1 MHKGAELKS
10 GLTFGGKNPDSI
22 KAAPTVRNHHSLTDF
37 RMATPQSTEMQ
48 VETEEVTVQEA
59 IWEIVELEV
68 KKDEGDP
75 LEGLTNKEI
84 AELYVKQE
92 PEDRQLFRQFKRFDK
107 TYYKVHGHDAPC
119 HQLARGIIREMF
131 SGLPARDA
139 ETIANTRAE
148 LLAAERLKDL
158 CKKLGLAIPLELQSY
173 SQLQAPEFHCHHLNY
188 ASLLTT

>member
-1 MHKGAELKS
+1 
-10 GLTFGGKNPDSI
+10 
-22 KAAPTVRNHHSLTDF
+22 
-37 RMATPQSTEMQ
+37 MATPQSTEMQ

-68 KKDEGDP
+68 KEYEGDP

-84 AELYVKQE
+84 AEIYAKLK

-107 TYYKVHGHDAPC
+107 TYYELHGHDGPS

-131 SGLPARDA
+131 SGLLARDA
-139 ETIANTRAE
+139 ETIANMRGE

-158 CKKLGLAIPLELQSY
+158 CKKLGLTIPLSY
-173 SQLQAPEFHCHHLNY
+173 KVTHSHKHRSIHCHHLHY